1 MPRFITNTKWYGWNA
16 PEGEIRQTKLRLLFL
31 VGINLVLS
39 LVCGLIPTGVT
50 RHNWVSFAATA
61 ALVALAAE
69 IIGVVRFYLAK
80 EHMYQREF
88 EAIDHFI
95 RLPCLLHM
103 TLTLAAVIAAI
114 VSCIQNWTGWLD
126 ALLLLLLT
134 GTGVCSFFVYQMYR
148 ALPTFEMQQPDG

>member
-1 MPRFITNTKWYGWNA
+1 MARFITNTKWYGWQA
-16 PEGEIRQTKLRLLFL
+16 PEGVLRQARLRLLL
-31 VGINLVLS
+31 LACINLAVS
-39 LVCGLIPTGVT
+39 IACGLIPTGVT

-69 IIGVVRFYLAK
+69 IIGVVRFYRAK

-103 TLTLAAVIAAI
+103 LLMAVAFIAAI
-114 VSCIQNWTGWLD
+114 VSCVRNWTGVLD
-126 ALLLLLLT
+126 AVLLFLLL
-134 GTGVCSFFVYQMYR
+134 GTGLCSYLVYKQYR
-148 ALPTFEMQQPDG
+148 ALPTFEMKQPE

>member
-1 MPRFITNTKWYGWNA
+1 MPRFITNTKWYGWSA

-31 VGINLVLS
+31 IGINLVIS
-39 LVCGLIPTGVT
+39 IACGLIPTGVT

-69 IIGVVRFYLAK
+69 IIGVIRYYRAK
-80 EHMYQREF
+80 EQMYQREF

-103 TLTLAAVIAAI
+103 MLLIVAEIAAI

-126 ALLLLLLT
+126 ALLLILLAST
-134 GTGVCSFFVYQMYR
+134 GACSFLVYKLYR
-148 ALPTFEMQQPDG
+148 ALPTFEMKQPE

>member
-1 MPRFITNTKWYGWNA
+1 MPRFITNTKWYGWSA
-16 PEGEIRQTKLRLLFL
+16 SEGEIRQTKLRLLTL
-31 VGINLVLS
+31 VGINLVIS
-39 LVCGLIPTGVT
+39 VACGLIPTGVT

-69 IIGVVRFYLAK
+69 IIGVIRFYRAK
-80 EHMYQREF
+80 EQMYQREF

-103 TLTLAAVIAAI
+103 MLLIVAEIAAI

-126 ALLLLLLT
+126 ALLLILLAS
-134 GTGVCSFFVYQMYR
+134 TGVCSFLVYKLYR
-148 ALPTFEMQQPDG
+148 ALPTFEMKQPE